1 MANNIALSKIYTNLL
16 DEVYQQ
22 SALTANLESDATLA
36 RAGANAN
43 EIVIPK
49 LSMDGLADYNRNSG
63 YVDGDVELTWETVKF
78 NYERGR
84 SFTVDDMDNEETQNI
99 AFGRLAGEFIRT
111 KVVPEL
117 DAFRFATYAGTKDA
131 GTATGT
137 LATGADVIAALRAA
151 TSSMDEAEVPMEDR
165 HLFITPTLYGLVQ
178 DLDTNKSKEVLSR
191 FASITQVP
199 QTRFYSAIDL
209 QDGKTE
215 GEEKGGF
222 KKAAHK
228 QEYEVSSSQSA
239 FVVTDKPATVQKV
252 THNGTEV
259 AYTYAADTGTVTL
272 NSAVSSGKVVVIYDT
287 GVELNFEII
296 HKPAVLQFTKHAV
309 PKIISPEQ
317 NQNADAWKYGYRNY
331 GLCDTYENKAA
342 GIYVHKKAL

>member
-1 MANNIALSKIYTNLL
+1 MANNIALAKVYTNLL

-22 SALTANLESDATLA
+22 SALTAVLESDATLA
-36 RAGANAN
+36 RQGANAN

-63 YVDGDVELTWETVKF
+63 YVNGDVELTWETAKF

-84 SFTVDDMDNEETQNI
+84 AFTVDDMDNEETQNI

-117 DAFRFATYAGTKDA
+117 DAFRFATYASTTGA

-137 LATGADVIAALRAA
+137 LASGADVIAALRTA
-151 TSSMDEAEVPMEDR
+151 TSAMDEAEVPMEDR
-165 HLFITPTLYGLVQ
+165 HLFITPTLLGLVQ
-178 DLDTNKSKEVLSR
+178 DMDTTKSREVLSR
-191 FASITQVP
+191 FASITPVP
-199 QTRFYSAIDL
+199 QTRFYSAIEL
-209 QDGKTE
+209 LDGKTG

-222 KKAAHK
+222 KKA
-228 QEYEVSSSQSA
+228 E
-239 FVVTDKPATVQKV
+239 
-252 THNGTEV
+252 
-259 AYTYAADTGTVTL
+259 L
-272 NSAVSSGKVVVIYDT
+272 

-296 HKPAVLQFTKHAV
+296 HKPATLQFTKHAV
-309 PKIISPEQ
+309 PKIIAPAQ
-317 NQNADAWKYGYRNY
+317 NPDADAWKYGYRNY

-342 GIYVHKKAL
+342 GIYVHKKA

>member
-1 MANNIALSKIYTNLL
+1 MANSIALAKAYTNLL

-22 SALTANLESDATLA
+22 SALTAVLESDATLA
-36 RAGANAN
+36 RQGANAN

-63 YVDGDVELTWETVKF
+63 YVNGDVELTWETAKF

-84 SFTVDDMDNEETQNI
+84 AFTVDDMDNEETQNI

-117 DAFRFATYAGTKDA
+117 DAFRFATYASTTGA

-137 LATGADVIAALRAA
+137 LASGADVIAALRTA
-151 TSSMDEAEVPMEDR
+151 TSAMDEAEVPMEDR
-165 HLFITPTLYGLVQ
+165 HLFITPTLLGLVE
-178 DLDTNKSKEVLSR
+178 DMDTNKSKEVLAR
-191 FASITQVP
+191 FASITKVP
-199 QTRFYSAIDL
+199 QTRFYSAIEL
-209 QDGKTE
+209 LDGKTG

-222 KKAAHK
+222 KKA
-228 QEYEVSSSQSA
+228 E
-239 FVVTDKPATVQKV
+239 
-252 THNGTEV
+252 
-259 AYTYAADTGTVTL
+259 L
-272 NSAVSSGKVVVIYDT
+272 

-296 HKPAVLQFTKHAV
+296 HKPATLQFTKHAV
-309 PKIISPEQ
+309 PKIIAPAQ
-317 NQNADAWKYGYRNY
+317 NPDADAWKYGYRNY

-342 GIYVHKKAL
+342 GIYVHKKA

>member
-1 MANNIALSKIYTNLL
+1 MANSIALSKIYTNLL
-16 DEVYQQ
+16 DEVYKN
-22 SALTANLESDATLA
+22 SALTAVLESDASLA

-49 LSMDGLADYNRNSG
+49 LSMSGLADYKRNSG
-63 YVDGDVELTWETVKF
+63 YVNGDVTLNWETVQF

-84 SFTVDDMDNEETQNI
+84 MFQIDDMDNEETQNV

-117 DAFRFATYAGTKDA
+117 DAFRFAKYAAVTGA

-137 LATGADVIAALRAA
+137 LATGADVIAALRTA

-165 HLFITPTLYGLVQ
+165 HLFITPTLLGLVE

-191 FASITQVP
+191 FATITKVP
-199 QTRFYSAIDL
+199 QTRFYSAIKL
-209 QDGKTE
+209 NDGTSS
-215 GEEKGGF
+215 GEEAGGYV
-222 KKAAHK
+222 KA
-228 QEYEVSSSQSA
+228 S
-239 FVVTDKPATVQKV
+239 
-252 THNGTEV
+252 G
-259 AYTYAADTGTVTL
+259 
-272 NSAVSSGKVVVIYDT
+272 AVD
-287 GVELNFEII
+287 LNFEII
-296 HKPAVLQFTKHAV
+296 HKPATLQFTKHAV

-317 NQNADAWKYGYRNY
+317 NQDADAWKYGYRNY

-342 GIYVHKKAL
+342 GIYVHKKASSS